1 MHVDGPLPFNGLLR
15 LQFAPMGHPIQS
27 IPCLLTIALMA
38 AACTG
43 DDASDSKSDS
53 GVLGGDGDGDGARQC
68 DLTGTYAVVLTP
80 RAGNCGLVA
89 TPAKLTVPES
99 TSGVVMRTEMEFG
112 RNLVTS
118 IVNKGCSLRLTHEV
132 TTSSGL
138 LESRLNAGD
147 LALVSE
153 GQLQGQATVER
164 YTPTMPQTVA
174 CEGVYEMTMSLM
186 P

>member
-1 MHVDGPLPFNGLLR
+1 M
-15 LQFAPMGHPIQS
+15 AHPIQS

-38 AACTG
+38 TACTG

-53 GVLGGDGDGDGARQC
+53 AVLGGDGDGDGDGDREC
-68 DLTGTYAVVLTP
+68 DLTGTYVVVLTP

-89 TPAKLTVPES
+89 TPSRLTVPES
-99 TSGVVMRTEMEFG
+99 TSGVVMHTEMEFG

-138 LESRLNAGD
+138 LESRLDAGD

-153 GQLQGQATVER
+153 GQLQGQATVQR